1 MKAIWINNIL
11 YKHQDKVMNHYNLEP
26 ADEYVKKSFQMR
38 YTWKEDKKRRGYE
51 QVSLF

>member
-26 ADEYVKKSFQMR
+26 ADEYVKKVF